1 MLDDNLNM
9 IVTEGVGGLLN
20 YSYELDII
28 QGGNS
33 KIFENIFHTIYLF
46 LMDEKYV
53 LLILIKQYF
62 IISKIL

>member
-1 MLDDNLNM
+1 M
-9 IVTEGVGGLLN
+9 IEKEWVGGLLN
-20 YSYELDII
+20 NSCELDSI
-28 QGGNS
+28 QEVNS